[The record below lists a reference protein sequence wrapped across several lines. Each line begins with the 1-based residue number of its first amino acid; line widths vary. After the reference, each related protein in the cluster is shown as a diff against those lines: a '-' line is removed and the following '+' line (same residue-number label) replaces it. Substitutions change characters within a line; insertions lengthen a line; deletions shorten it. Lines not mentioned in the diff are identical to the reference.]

1 MLKVMVVDDSAFARR
16 MMRRALE
23 EAGHTVSE
31 ADGGAAALELY
42 PATRPDVVTLD
53 LLMPG
58 MEGAE
63 VLQRLL
69 DLDPGARVIV
79 CSSNVQTV
87 VKSRLLALGARGYL
101 TKPPAREALL
111 QALAAA
117 TEPSSHA

>member
-1 MLKVMVVDDSAFARR
+1 MVVDDSAFARR

-23 EAGHTVSE
+23 EAGHTVFE
-31 ADGGAAALELY
+31 ADGGAAALAQY
-42 PATRPDVVTLD
+42 PTTRPDIVTLD

-69 DLDPGARVIV
+69 ELDPEARVIV

-117 TEPSSHA
+117 TEPPSHA

>member
-1 MLKVMVVDDSAFARR
+1 MLRVMVVDDSAFARR

-23 EAGHTVSE
+23 EAGHTVFE
-31 ADGGAAALELY
+31 ADGGAAALAQY
-42 PATRPDVVTLD
+42 PTTRPDIVTLD

-69 DLDPGARVIV
+69 ELDPEARVIV

-117 TEPSSHA
+117 TEPPSHA